1 MHGPITF
8 KLQKIKDE
16 ENLKTQK
23 RVRGKTP
30 YHEGSKIR
38 YIRLLRNYGNGEINR
53 CSNSKS
59 YRQQI

>member
-1 MHGPITF
+1 MTPKTIHRHIAF

-23 RVRGKTP
+23 VVRGKTP

-38 YIRLLRNYGNGEINR
+38 YTLNFLETMETGRVE
-53 CSNSKS
+53 
-59 YRQQI
+59 

>member
-23 RVRGKTP
+23 RVRGKNTLP
-30 YHEGSKIR
+30 
-38 YIRLLRNYGNGEINR
+38 
-53 CSNSKS
+53 
-59 YRQQI
+59 